1 MGLLDKLWDDTLAGP
16 RPDSGLGRLRKPPSF
31 SSSSSASSPGVV
43 SPVDIS
49 TYPDVAG
56 AATPTPTAAAAAAAA
71 AGGRTSSS
79 GEGMNV
85 ITGPQMGE
93 EPRVTR
99 SIMIKRPPGWSSPG
113 SGTPPSSPASSTPPL
128 SPFAGAGGAQRFRRK
143 SMSDSMERRSPAADS
158 SSSSTYPPFDV

>member
-43 SPVDIS
+43 SPV
-49 TYPDVAG
+49 G